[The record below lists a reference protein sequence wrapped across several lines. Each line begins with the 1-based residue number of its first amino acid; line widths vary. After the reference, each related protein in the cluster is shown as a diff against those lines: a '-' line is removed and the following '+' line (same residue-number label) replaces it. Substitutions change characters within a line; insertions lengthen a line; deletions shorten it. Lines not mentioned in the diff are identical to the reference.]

1 MEEKIE
7 NIDNQVKELES
18 KIEKQLYNVCLT
30 NSNYS
35 KKSKESF

>member
-1 MEEKIE
+1 MEERIE
-7 NIDNQVKELES
+7 NIDNRVKELES
-18 KIEKQLYNVCLT
+18 KIEKQIHNICLT